1 MATKEQCD
9 FFRSLYE
16 EEERRY
22 GQLEARA
29 KLYLSVIAIFLATIT
44 LKLQDV
50 QASVQLLKVPLW
62 PFILEAVL
70 LASALIFVVFGV
82 FIREYE
88 GIADPED
95 VIESFGDE
103 PPTNEA
109 FFDDRIADYVV
120 ATVRNTEVNDRG
132 GRYLLVSVSLLAA
145 AMLLL
150 IGLLVMALWR

>member
-44 LKLQDV
+44 LKLPDV
-50 QASVQLLKVPLW
+50 QASVKILQVPFW
-62 PFILEAVL
+62 PFLVEAAL
-70 LASALIFVVFGV
+70 LAAALVFVVLGA

-88 GIADPED
+88 GIADPND
-95 VIESFGDE
+95 VVDGFGDT
-103 PPTNEA
+103 PPSNET

-120 ATVRNTEVNDRG
+120 ATTRNSKVNDRSA
-132 GRYLLVSVSLLAA
+132 RYLLVSVSLLAA

-150 IGLLVMALWR
+150 MEC